1 MPRKDNRFFLH
12 DVMFKIVF
20 GSQDSEAP
28 LRAMLN
34 ALLDRHGPDRIEKVQ
49 FLNPGLDKNHIEER
63 GAFLDVRV
71 EDERRRQYNLEVQIC
86 RDPFFVERTLYYD
99 SRLYGDQLV
108 KSEGFDHLSP
118 TVLIGL
124 LGFIAFP
131 RNKELHSSFSLRND
145 KTGARLTDHLTLH
158 YFELPRLG
166 KVPPT
171 TVATPAE
178 AWLAVL
184 KFGHLYVPGVV
195 PLPVEIMREEGVAMA
210 IDKLK
215 KARES
220 REARQWA
227 EMYDKAERTRITN
240 LSVARKEGLKEGIAQ
255 GERINALATAR
266 RLIARGDNNDAI
278 ADVTGLDTAE
288 IEALRKA

>member
-1 MPRKDNRFFLH
+1 MPKKDNRFFLH

-20 GSQDSEAP
+20 GSNDSEVP

-34 ALLDRHGPDRIEKVQ
+34 ALLDRHGSDRIETVH
-49 FLNPGLDKNHIEER
+49 FLNPGLDKSHVEKR
-63 GAFLDVRV
+63 GVFLDVRV
-71 EDERRRQYNLEVQIC
+71 QDETRKQYNLEVQVR

-108 KSEGFDHLSP
+108 PTEGFDLLSP

-131 RNKELHSSFSLRND
+131 DNNALHSTFSLRND
-145 KTGARLTDHLTLH
+145 KDGRRLPNHLTLH

-166 KVPPT
+166 RVPPRRI
-171 TVATPAE
+171 ATPAE
-178 AWLAVL
+178 AWLNLL
-184 KFGHLYVPGVV
+184 KFGHLYVPGVK
-195 PLPVEIMREEGVAMA
+195 PLPVEIMKEEGVAMA

-240 LSVARKEGLKEGIAQ
+240 LSVARKEGQQDK
-255 GERINALATAR
+255 ALEVAR
-266 RLIARGDNNDAI
+266 RLIARGETNDAI
-278 ADVTGLDTAE
+278 SDITGLTQAE
-288 IEALRKA
+288 IAALRKA